1 MRFSD
6 PKQASGSSIDRQLE
20 YAKRWAAEHDMALD
34 SELSMQDAG
43 LSAYH
48 QRHVTRG
55 ALGVFLAAID
65 EGRIPSGSV
74 LVVEGLDR
82 LSRAEPIL
90 AQAQLAQVV
99 NAGITVVTASD
110 GREYNRERLKAQP
123 MDLVYSLLVMIRAHE
138 ESDTKSKR
146 VRAAI
151 HRQCQGWVAGTWRGV
166 IRNGKDP
173 HWLRLVGTAF
183 QVVPERAE
191 AVLLAIRMFREGH
204 GSVRIM
210 RTLEECGLQLTDG
223 GNPAQQLY
231 RIIRNRALVGEKV
244 LEVDGQEYR
253 LAGYYPAI
261 MEQQAFDDLQ
271 HHVGQRR
278 RRKGAGEIVGIITGQ
293 RLTYCGYC
301 GASLSAQNLMGRGKR
316 DDGRPQDGHRRLICV
331 GNSHG
336 SGCSVAGS
344 CSVVPIEH
352 AIMSYCSDQMN
363 LSRLLEGGD
372 QSQALAGQLSAA
384 RARAADTAI
393 KVERIT
399 DALLAEDGAEAPAA
413 FRRRA
418 RELEQQLAAQQAEV
432 EAIERQLA
440 ATASAPTPAVAQAWA
455 ELVAGVQTLDYD
467 ARMKARQLIGDT
479 FDRIVVYHRGVAPSG
494 PHSKKGTIDLLLVAK
509 RGATRLL
516 HIDRQSGEWR
526 AGEDLDAADLPLP
539 PLLA

>member
-1 MRFSD
+1 
-6 PKQASGSSIDRQLE
+6 
-20 YAKRWAAEHDMALD
+20 MALD
-34 SELSMQDAG
+34 AELSMQDAG

-48 QRHVTRG
+48 QRHVTKG

-151 HRQCQGWVAGTWRGV
+151 HRQCRGWESGTWRGV

-173 HWLRLVGTAF
+173 QWVRLEGTSFA
-183 QVVPERAE
+183 VVPKRAE

-204 GSVRIM
+204 GSVRII
-210 RTLEECGLQLTDG
+210 RTLAERGLQLTDG

-231 RIIRNRALVGEKV
+231 RIIRNRALVGDKV
-244 LEVDGQEYR
+244 LEVDGHEYR
-253 LAGYYPAI
+253 LAGYYPPI
-261 MEQQAFDDLQ
+261 MEQHAFDDLQ
-271 HHVGQRR
+271 HHVNQRR

-301 GASLSAQNLMGRGKR
+301 GASLSAQNLMARRRK
-316 DDGRPQDGHRRLICV
+316 DDGTPQDGHRRLICASYSA
-331 GNSHG
+331 GA
-336 SGCSVAGS
+336 GCSVVGS
-344 CSVVPIEH
+344 CSVVPVEH

-372 QSQALAGQLSAA
+372 QTQALAGQLSAA
-384 RARAADTAI
+384 RARAADVAA

-399 DALLAEDGAEAPAA
+399 DAILAEDGAEAPAA

-418 RELEQQLAAQQAEV
+418 RELEEQLASHQAEV
-432 EAIERQLA
+432 VALERQLA
-440 ATASAPTPAVAQAWA
+440 AAGSAPTPAAAQAWG
-455 ELVAGVQTLDYD
+455 ELVSGVRSLDYD
-467 ARMKARQLIGDT
+467 ARMKARQLIADT
-479 FDRIVVYHRGVAPSG
+479 FDRIVVYHRGMTPSAP
-494 PHSKKGTIDLLLVAK
+494 HAKKGTIDLLLMAK

-516 HIDRQSGEWR
+516 HIDRQTGEWR
-526 AGEDLDAADLPLP
+526 SGDDLDSTNLPLP
-539 PLLA
+539 PLLDYEKSTP